1 MAPSIGQSPFF
12 DIAIPMEDDSDLGLS
27 LWMDEEMSGTSLLV
41 PNYTDAFGKEEEPQ
55 PACLPMCFDG
65 PSDLT
70 TLQPTMLTDSL
81 LFDEQLA
88 EYAFPKDFLEGKGDE
103 SSPQVGNVGI
113 APMSNHSL
121 SSRSQRRAKSN
132 RKRPD
137 SETDNEGEPSK
148 KKLVIVLKSG
158 AKEAAAEDERD
169 CRRASGSK
177 KRSSSLA
184 KLVEIY
190 KDQGLTEGQIRFRES
205 MRRETEEQRRSRRL
219 RDAARHRLA
228 YARKK
233 QEKQRQEANNMSH
246 SLQHPDSSDHHCSSS
261 NASSDEIELG
271 Q

>member
-1 MAPSIGQSPFF
+1 
-12 DIAIPMEDDSDLGLS
+12 
-27 LWMDEEMSGTSLLV
+27 
-41 PNYTDAFGKEEEPQ
+41 
-55 PACLPMCFDG
+55 
-65 PSDLT
+65 
-70 TLQPTMLTDSL
+70 MLADSL
-81 LFDEQLA
+81 LFDEQLS
-88 EYAFPKDFLEGKGDE
+88 EYAFPKEFLEGRGDD
-103 SSPQVGNVGI
+103 SSPVVGTV
-113 APMSNHSL
+113 APMSNQCL

-137 SETDNEGEPSK
+137 SETDNEAEPSK

-158 AKEAAAEDERD
+158 AKDAKEAAADDEKD
-169 CRRASGSK
+169 CRRGSGSK

-184 KLVEIY
+184 KLVEMY

-233 QEKQRQEANNMSH
+233 LEKQRLEANNMSH
-246 SLQHPDSSDHHCSSS
+246 AMHPDSSDHHCSSS